1 MGSVVS
7 GVGQALGFES
17 TYQGPS
23 AQSQEYM
30 DNLRGIAS
38 GTTESPAAKGFALNA
53 NKALRNTT
61 MGVQSMR
68 GLNSAQRGNALGM
81 ALSNQNAELSQQAGI
96 NEMNYRMSA
105 NSMLGNALMGYD
117 SMQNNANQAKAGR
130 FAGLL
135 GAGMTA
141 AGMAFGGPAGALA
154 GSVVDTGGAGS
165 GSSGVMNPQNYSM
178 GDYKF

>member
-1 MGSVVS
+1 MGSVVK
-7 GVGQALGFES
+7 GVGQALGLSS
-17 TYQGPS
+17 TYEGPS
-23 AQSQEYM
+23 AQSQQYM

-38 GTTESPAAKGFALNA
+38 GQTESPVAKSFAMNA

-68 GLNSAQRGNALGM
+68 GLNSAQRANALGM

-96 NEMNYRMSA
+96 GEMNYRMAA
-105 NSMLGNALMGYD
+105 NSMLGQSLMGYD
-117 SMQNNANQAKAGR
+117 QMQNQANQAKASR

-141 AGMAFGGPAGALA
+141 AGYAMGGPAGGMAA
-154 GSVVDTGGAGS
+154 SAMTGGMGS
-165 GSSGVMNPQNYSM
+165 GSSGAYNPQNYSM
-178 GDYKF
+178 GNFKF